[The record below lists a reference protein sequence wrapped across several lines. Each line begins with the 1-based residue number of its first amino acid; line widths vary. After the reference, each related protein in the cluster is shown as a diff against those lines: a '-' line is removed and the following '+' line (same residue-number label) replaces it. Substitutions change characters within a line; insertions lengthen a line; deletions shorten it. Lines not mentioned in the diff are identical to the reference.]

1 MRIVLILLLHV
12 ALFGQ
17 SYNFEEIKFVN
28 AVGTDF
34 RKSGKIEISNKKVVI
49 TYEKPKFKQII
60 KEDNNITIKGSSG
73 DVYKLKG
80 KALYY
85 TGLFIDI
92 MTQLGSFEKIQSNRD
107 FKVERA
113 DNIFYLTF
121 LGDLSDRVEKAEVK
135 VKDSKVIRFKL
146 FMPNEDT
153 LTIVKK

>member
-17 SYNFEEIKFVN
+17 SYNFEEIKFIS

-34 RKSGKIEISNKKVVI
+34 RKNGKIEINDKKVVI
-49 TYEKPKFKQII
+49 TYEKPKFKQIV

-73 DVYKLKG
+73 EIYKLKG

-107 FKVERA
+107 FKVERV
-113 DNIFYLTF
+113 DNTFYLTF
-121 LGDLSDRVEKAEVK
+121 LGDMSDRVVKAEVK
-135 VKDSKVIRFKL
+135 VKNSKVTRFKL